1 MKIKSKLKFTLLIM
15 TILVFF
21 VSCKKDPITE
31 VPVPLEK
38 GKLKIEFS
46 HSMGIDSLIL
56 NSNQYIN
63 EAGNSLEIVDL
74 MYFISD
80 VTLFIH
86 DKSPKLIADIT
97 ACHYVDLSRPTTLIW
112 NILDSIPKG
121 DVDSVSFIFGL
132 NEQRNHSF
140 TFVNP
145 PESNMAWP
153 DILGGGYHYMMMNG
167 NWTDAQQIQ
176 QPFNFHMGIG
186 QLYSDTI
193 TYNTNSITGYVQN
206 YFKIT
211 LPTPMLTISANNTST
226 LKIKMNILSWF
237 TTPHVWDFNV
247 MGGSVMQNQRALNI
261 IKENGFDVFSVVQ

>member
-1 MKIKSKLKFTLLIM
+1 MKIKSKLKFALLLM
-15 TILVFF
+15 TILVFI

-46 HSMGIDSLIL
+46 HAMGNDSLIL

-63 EAGNSLEIVDL
+63 EAGNNLEIVDL

-86 DKSPKLIADIT
+86 DNSPKLITDIT
-97 ACHYVDLSRPTTLIW
+97 ACHYVDLSKPTTLIW

-121 DVDSVSFIFGL
+121 NVDSVSFIFGL

-140 TFVNP
+140 AFVNP

-167 NWTDAQQIQ
+167 TWTDAQQIQ

-211 LPTPMLTISANNTST
+211 LPTPMLTISANNTSI

-237 TTPHVWDFNV
+237 TTPHIWDFNV